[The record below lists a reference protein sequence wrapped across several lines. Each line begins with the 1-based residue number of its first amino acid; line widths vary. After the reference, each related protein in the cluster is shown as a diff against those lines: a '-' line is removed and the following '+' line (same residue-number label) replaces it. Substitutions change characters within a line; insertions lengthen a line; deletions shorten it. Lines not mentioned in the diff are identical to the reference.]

1 MGYDLGLFEGNED
14 EIVDDLICPI
24 CKGNMHRGVKSKNT
38 LQFKIVFWPV
48 ILIILLV
55 FFWDHFA

>member
-24 CKGNMHRGVKSKNT
+24 CKGNTQWSKI
-38 LQFKIVFWPV
+38 K
-48 ILIILLV
+48 
-55 FFWDHFA
+55 A

>member
-24 CKGNMHRGVKSKNT
+24 CKGKTHRGVKSNHTHRGVKNSILTCNLDKIT
-38 LQFKIVFWPV
+38 LV
-48 ILIILLV
+48 
-55 FFWDHFA
+55 HF

>member
-24 CKGNMHRGVKSKNT
+24 CKGNMHRGVKWKNT
-38 LQFKIVFWPV
+38 LHFKIVF
-48 ILIILLV
+48 
-55 FFWDHFA
+55 

>member
-24 CKGNMHRGVKSKNT
+24 CKGKTHRGVKIFF
-38 LQFKIVFWPV
+38 LQSGK
-48 ILIILLV
+48 L
-55 FFWDHFA
+55 

>member
-24 CKGNMHRGVKSKNT
+24 CKGKTHRGVKSNHTHRGVKNS
-38 LQFKIVFWPV
+38 
-48 ILIILLV
+48 ILTWNFDYIK
-55 FFWDHFA
+55 

>member
-24 CKGNMHRGVKSKNT
+24 CKG
-38 LQFKIVFWPV
+38 KI
-48 ILIILLV
+48 IQGS
-55 FFWDHFA
+55 